1 MSNEKTIELGN
12 KAVTALDFLEE
23 INIKITEEI
32 ISELE
37 SEKPNFERLHLK
49 AYACKFLLDE
59 AKIAIT
65 RRNEIIERS
74 KNE

>member
-74 KNE
+74 KK